1 MQVIGGECEQHA
13 PALHPLRA
21 LLRTAVDRG
30 RGGGRV
36 ETMRLFGSVGSV
48 LAAYEPAIGKL
59 LPAVEDVALP
69 PSLVRQ
75 RVLAVLHDVVAGLAA
90 DDSLLLVLDD
100 VQWADELTLAF
111 LASAGELLAER
122 GVFVLATARDE
133 ELTPEVDGVLRALA
147 ASRHVV
153 PRLDRASVGAMVR
166 DMLALDDDAPQL
178 TDFVA
183 SRSAGNPLF
192 AAEYVRIAVDE
203 GVLHR
208 DVTGRWR
215 LSDRSGSYD
224 RLPTPGSVQALVR
237 QKLAMLTEPGSQLV
251 YAAAV
256 LGRPAD
262 AAVLARTAGLDDA
275 TARRALG
282 ELIRRH
288 VAEEVSG
295 GELQLVHDTLREQAY
310 DALRPAVRA
319 RLHGAAAD
327 AIEAAA
333 AGAELAPRY
342 AELAYHCERAGDAPR
357 ALDYTE
363 RAGEHALAT
372 AAYGDA
378 RELLGKLVAGG
389 DAAIPAERRARWER
403 RLGEACFALGDLA
416 ASATHLRAA
425 LALFG
430 RPLPA
435 TRGAWAGVVARGVAG
450 QLVRAVRGAPRVA
463 PDRERIAET
472 ALAIGRMTSC
482 YFFDDDSLGVIGAS
496 LAAINLA
503 ERAGDG
509 VAVAELYANIGYVA
523 GLARLGPVATRYF
536 ARARDV
542 ARATRDRFGMGKAL
556 FTEAAW
562 RIGIADWDGARAA
575 GEAGLAN
582 ARELRDAQEAEVG
595 LTILGHVAFATGD
608 YAESRRF
615 AVELY
620 ESARARANAQ
630 HEGWGVYTQARAS
643 LYQGAVADAVVEFD
657 RAMAMLDGSADQASL
672 ILCGG
677 MRANAL
683 ARAGDLRRARAEADA
698 TTARIGDK
706 TPPVFT
712 IAEGF
717 AGAAEAYLE
726 LWRATGD
733 AALAAPARAAA
744 NNLARLARVFPIA
757 TPAAWN
763 ARGAWHAR
771 RGDRRRAARWLRR
784 GLARA
789 EALRLPYDAALARGE
804 LARLGGAG

>member
-1 MQVIGGECEQHA
+1 M
-13 PALHPLRA
+13 
-21 LLRTAVDRG
+21 
-30 RGGGRV
+30 
-36 ETMRLFGSVGSV
+36 
-48 LAAYEPAIGKL
+48 
-59 LPAVEDVALP
+59 
-69 PSLVRQ
+69 
-75 RVLAVLHDVVAGLAA
+75 
-90 DDSLLLVLDD
+90 
-100 VQWADELTLAF
+100 
-111 LASAGELLAER
+111 
-122 GVFVLATARDE
+122 
-133 ELTPEVDGVLRALA
+133 
-147 ASRHVV
+147 
-153 PRLDRASVGAMVR
+153 
-166 DMLALDDDAPQL
+166 
-178 TDFVA
+178 A

-208 DVTGRWR
+208 DVAGRWR
-215 LSDRSGSYD
+215 LSDRSGSYE

-237 QKLAMLTEPGSQLV
+237 QKLAMLTEAGSQLV

-256 LGRPAD
+256 IGRPAD
-262 AAVLARTAGLDDA
+262 PAVLARTAGLDDA

-310 DALRPAVRA
+310 DALLPAVCA

-327 AIEAAA
+327 AIEASAS
-333 AGAELAPRY
+333 GAELAPRY
-342 AELAYHCERAGDAPR
+342 AELAYHCERAGDATR
-357 ALDYTE
+357 ARDYTE

-378 RELLGKLVAGG
+378 RALLGKLVAGDG
-389 DAAIPAERRARWER
+389 AGGGEHGVADARRARWER

-425 LALFG
+425 LALLE
-430 RPLPA
+430 RPLPE

-450 QLVRAVRGAPRVA
+450 QLVRAVRGAPRIA
-463 PDRERIAET
+463 AERDRERVAET
-472 ALAIGRMTSC
+472 ALAVGRMTSC

-509 VAVAELYANIGYVA
+509 VPVAELYANIGYVA

-556 FTEAAW
+556 FSEAAW
-562 RIGIADWDGARAA
+562 RIGIGDWDGARAA
-575 GEAGLAN
+575 GDAGLAN
-582 ARELRDAQEAEVG
+582 ARELHDAQEAEIG
-595 LTILGHVAFATGD
+595 LTILGHVAFATGA
-608 YAESRRF
+608 YAESRRR

-620 ESARARANAQ
+620 ESAHARANAQ
-630 HEGWGVYTQARAS
+630 HEVWGVYTQARAS
-643 LYQGAVADAVVEFD
+643 LYEGALADAVREFD
-657 RAMAMLDGSADQASL
+657 RAMAMLDGSADHASL

-677 MRANAL
+677 LRANAL
-683 ARAGDLRRARAEADA
+683 ARAGDLRRAREEADA

-726 LWRATGD
+726 LWRLSGD
-733 AALAAPARAAA
+733 AALAAPAKVAAK
-744 NNLARLARVFPIA
+744 NLARLARVFPIA
-757 TPAAWN
+757 APAAWT
-763 ARGAWHAR
+763 ARGVWHAR
-771 RGDRRRAARWLRR
+771 HGDRRRAHRWLRR

-789 EALRLPYDAALARGE
+789 ESLHLPYDAALARAE
-804 LARLGGAG
+804 LARL